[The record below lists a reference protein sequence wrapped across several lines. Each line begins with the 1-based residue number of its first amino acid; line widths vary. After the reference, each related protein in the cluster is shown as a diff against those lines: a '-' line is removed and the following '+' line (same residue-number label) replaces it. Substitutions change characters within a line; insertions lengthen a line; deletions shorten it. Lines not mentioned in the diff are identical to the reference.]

1 MNKLVPFLLVL
12 FLVFNANAQLNV
24 YGQATIRS
32 MEVDFSGEVVST
44 SLFYES
50 AFIKISNSSLVIGH
64 MTYKILAIQV
74 EEDML
79 GYQKKYKIYIQRSLD
94 NIGMDYEVDFFYY
107 NDRERKLWRTYK
119 FYNDAEFWLIYK
131 LSI

>member
-12 FLVFNANAQLNV
+12 FLGFNANAHLNV

-32 MEVDFSGEVVST
+32 TDVDSSGEIVST
-44 SLFYES
+44 HLFYES
-50 AFIKISNSSLVIGH
+50 VLIKITNESLVIGH
-64 MTYKILAIQV
+64 MTYKVLAIQV
-74 EEDML
+74 DMEIPN
-79 GYQKKYKIYIQRSLD
+79 YQKRYKIYIQRELD
-94 NIGMDYEVDFFYY
+94 NSGMDYLVDVFYY

-119 FYNDAEFWLIYK
+119 FYNDAEFWLTYK